1 MPQNS
6 LSFDYFKMLKFIVPI
21 LACMGAF
28 IHCER
33 PQHVLD
39 TAVTSTHAGSLAV
52 FYALWL
58 CSVVLWSVY
67 TFLGKVCY
75 RAFISICKRNCVGTL
90 VIAHVLKGVL
100 VWSYVCIA
108 LVTIIQCINEWK
120 GMNFCFD
127 GPFAAMLFL
136 LGVSS
141 ATVIVLEK
149 VIDFCSEIIYFTYR
163 DTQHNNGTGFVV
175 DCHLCCFLLLLVLFV
190 AAAVLKLC
198 LIYGFDFSLNICDVL
213 ATLREI
219 VCVKTVLCL
228 YLMPKKAPVRARFDC
243 LC

>member
-1 MPQNS
+1 
-6 LSFDYFKMLKFIVPI
+6 MLKFIVPI

-39 TAVTSTHAGSLAV
+39 TAVTSTHAGSALAV

-58 CSVVLWSVY
+58 CSVVLWSTY
-67 TFLGKVCY
+67 TFLGEVCY

-127 GPFAAMLFL
+127 GPFAAMLFCW
-136 LGVSS
+136 V
-141 ATVIVLEK
+141 
-149 VIDFCSEIIYFTYR
+149 
-163 DTQHNNGTGFVV
+163 
-175 DCHLCCFLLLLVLFV
+175 FL
-190 AAAVLKLC
+190 
-198 LIYGFDFSLNICDVL
+198 
-213 ATLREI
+213 
-219 VCVKTVLCL
+219 
-228 YLMPKKAPVRARFDC
+228 APP
-243 LC
+243 L